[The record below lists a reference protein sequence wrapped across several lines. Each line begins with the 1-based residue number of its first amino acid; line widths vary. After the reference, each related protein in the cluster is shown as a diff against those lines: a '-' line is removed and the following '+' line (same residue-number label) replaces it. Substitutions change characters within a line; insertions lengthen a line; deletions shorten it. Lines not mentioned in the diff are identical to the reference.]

1 MGLAPS
7 KKCRKESVSVRTTV
21 SELWFVPRKLLRA
34 KDALQLTKKRGD
46 LIKRRVL
53 IAGLPKGGLLRR
65 SPIDHDSD
73 SRSTLHWWNE
83 ALSLALHRWTPQ
95 RAATGE
101 AIDLTAFC
109 QSQNKK
115 HMKGP
120 PAMQMNKS
128 VPSETW
134 SQDNIQELLQRLIT
148 GSKAGSR
155 WPPCF
160 SISRR
165 LAWTLIPAPSMEMV
179 GD

>member
-1 MGLAPS
+1 MQKRKCEREDNGEWALICTQEAPPS
-7 KKCRKESVSVRTTV
+7 QRCALTHKE
-21 SELWFVPRKLLRA
+21 E
-34 KDALQLTKKRGD
+34 GD

-95 RAATGE
+95 CAATGE

-115 HMKGP
+115 HIKGP

-134 SQDNIQELLQRLIT
+134 SQDNIHELLPTLDYRLK
-148 GSKAGSR
+148 SSR